1 MGDDAFSKHEV
12 LHTAHLLATNVDAF
26 LLEHPSVQAN
36 PRWKSLAEKA
46 SDALNA
52 LYQQVGADTL

>member
-1 MGDDAFSKHEV
+1 MDGDAFSKHEV
-12 LHTAHLLATNVDAF
+12 LHVAHLLATNVDAF
-26 LLEHPSVQAN
+26 LLEHPAVMAN
-36 PRWKSLAEKA
+36 PRWQTLAERA